1 MPILPTPAA
10 PFQTTVSVVIV
21 GAGACGLTA
30 ALAARDGGADVL
42 VLERDHAPRGST
54 AMSQGNI
61 AAAGSK
67 SQRNAGVEDSG
78 EIFARDIL
86 ALTRGETDARLA
98 RVFADASGPTIDWL
112 VEAHQIPLAVD
123 LDWGTFLGHSR
134 PRIHAMPTKTGT
146 ELMTCLIA
154 ATARAGA
161 DILTDA
167 HATDVYADADGTVRG
182 VRVSR
187 PDGATEDIGCGALV
201 LACCGFG
208 ANPEM
213 IARHIPEMTNA
224 RYHGHEGNRGEGIQ
238 WGIDLGAATAD
249 MSAFQ
254 GLGALADP
262 HAVLI
267 NYNIVL
273 EGGVIVNTNGERFAD
288 ESTDISGMGRRV
300 SAQPGGIAWF
310 IYDERLHQ
318 LVSKYV
324 EYQEAQEVGA
334 VRRADSLDELANMAK
349 LAPGALSA
357 TIEASQQMQAGRA
370 GDPLGRDFTSS
381 PPLAGPTWYGI
392 RVCGALFHTQGGL
405 VIDGDARVQRG
416 DGTPLPNLF
425 AGGGAARSVSGPSD
439 WGYIPAAG
447 LFTAVTQG
455 RLAGTAAA
463 RLAGRQADR
472 PAAE

>member
-1 MPILPTPAA
+1 MPILPAPAQ
-10 PFQTTVSVVIV
+10 PFEYSVSVVIV

-30 ALAARDGGADVL
+30 ALAARDGGVDVL

-67 SQRNAGVEDSG
+67 SQRDAGVEDSG
-78 EIFARDIL
+78 EIFARDIMT
-86 ALTRGETDARLA
+86 LTHGETDAALA
-98 RVFADASGPTIDWL
+98 RVFADASGSTIDWL
-112 VEAHQIPLAVD
+112 VEAHQIPLAID

-134 PRIHAMPTKTGT
+134 PRIHATPTKTGT

-154 ATARAGA
+154 AVTRAGA

-167 HATDVYADADGTVRG
+167 HVTDVFAGADGTVRG
-182 VRVSR
+182 VRVQR
-187 PDGATEDIGCGALV
+187 PDGAAEDIGCGALV

-213 IARHIPEMTNA
+213 IARHIPEMA
-224 RYHGHEGNRGEGIQ
+224 EAKYHGHEGNRGEGIQ
-238 WGIDLGAATAD
+238 WGIELGAATAD
-249 MSAFQ
+249 MAAFQ

-273 EGGVIVNTNGERFAD
+273 EGGIIVNTDGERFAD

-310 IYDERLHQ
+310 IYDERLHGM
-318 LVSKYV
+318 VTKYV

-334 VRRADSLDELANMAK
+334 VRRADSLGELAAIAK
-349 LAPGALSA
+349 LPTGALGGTVELSRA
-357 TIEASQQMQAGRA
+357 LQAGNA
-370 GDPLGRDFTSS
+370 TDSLGRDFTTS
-381 PPLAGPTWYGI
+381 PPLAGPPWYAI

-405 VIDGDARVQRG
+405 VIDGDAQVQRN
-416 DGTPLPNLF
+416 DGTALPNLF
-425 AGGGAARSVSGPSD
+425 AGGGTARSVSGPGD

-455 RLAGTAAA
+455 RLAGTSAA
-463 RLAGRQADR
+463 RLVNSAKSA
-472 PAAE
+472 AAE

>member
-1 MPILPTPAA
+1 MPILSVPAA
-10 PFQTTVSVVIV
+10 PFDPSVAVVIV

-30 ALAARDGGADVL
+30 ALAARDGGAEVL
-42 VLERDHAPRGST
+42 VLERDHTPRGST

-61 AAAGSK
+61 AAAGTR
-67 SQRNAGVEDSG
+67 SQRDHGIDDSG
-78 EIFARDIL
+78 EIFAADIM
-86 ALTRGETDARLA
+86 ALTRGETDAHLA

-112 VEAHQIPLAVD
+112 VDAHQIPLALD
-123 LDWGTFLGHSR
+123 PDWGTFLGHSR
-134 PRIHAMPTKTGT
+134 TRIHATPTKTGT
-146 ELMTCLIA
+146 ELMTTLIGA
-154 ATARAGA
+154 VERSGA

-167 HATDVYADADGTVRG
+167 QVTDLFADADGTVRG
-182 VRVSR
+182 VRVRR
-187 PDGATEDIGCGALV
+187 PDGAVEDIGCGALV

-208 ANPEM
+208 ANPQM
-213 IARHIPEMTNA
+213 IARYIPEMA
-224 RYHGHEGNRGEGIQ
+224 EAKYHGHEGNQGEGIQ
-238 WGIDLGAATAD
+238 WGIALGAAVAD
-249 MSAFQ
+249 MTAFQ

-273 EGGVIVNTNGERFAD
+273 EGGLIVNTDGVRFAD

-318 LVSKYV
+318 LVTKYV

-334 VRRADSLDELANMAK
+334 VRRADDLDELAAMTK
-349 LAPGALSA
+349 LPVQALAA
-357 TIEASQQMQAGRA
+357 TIEASQAMQAGKSK
-370 GDPLGRDFTSS
+370 DPLGRDFTLS
-381 PPLAGPTWYGI
+381 PALAGPPWYGI

-405 VIDGDARVQRG
+405 VIDGDAAVQRA

-425 AGGGAARSVSGPSD
+425 AGGGSARSVSGPGD

-463 RLAGRQADR
+463 RLVEAHAAD
-472 PAAE
+472 AAE

>member
-1 MPILPTPAA
+1 MPILPTPTT
-10 PFQTTVSVVIV
+10 PFPLTVPVVIV

-30 ALAARDGGADVL
+30 ALAARDGGAEVL

-67 SQRNAGVEDSG
+67 SQRDAGVEDSG
-78 EIFARDIL
+78 DIFARDIL
-86 ALTRGETDARLA
+86 ALTRGETDAHLA
-98 RVFADASGPTIDWL
+98 RIFADASGPTIDWL
-112 VEAHQIPLAVD
+112 VETHQIPLAVD

-134 PRIHAMPTKTGT
+134 PRIHATPTKTGT
-146 ELMTCLIA
+146 ELMACLIA

-161 DILTDA
+161 DLLADA
-167 HATDVYADADGTVRG
+167 HVTDVYADPDGTVRG
-182 VRVSR
+182 VRVRR
-187 PDGATEDIGCGALV
+187 PDGASEDIGCGALV

-213 IARHIPEMTNA
+213 IAQYIPQMA
-224 RYHGHEGNRGEGIQ
+224 SAKYFGHEGNRGEGIQ
-238 WGIDLGAATAD
+238 WGIELGAATAD

-254 GLGALADP
+254 GLGALAEP

-273 EGGVIVNTNGERFAD
+273 KGGVIVNTNGERFAD

-300 SAQPGGIAWF
+300 SAQPDGIAWF
-310 IYDERLHQ
+310 VYDDRLHQ
-318 LVSKYV
+318 MVGKYV
-324 EYQEAQEVGA
+324 EYQEAQDVGA
-334 VRRADSLDELANMAK
+334 VRRAESLDELAAIAK
-349 LAPGALSA
+349 LPADALAA
-357 TIEASQQMQAGRA
+357 TIKASRAMQAGA
-370 GDPLGRDFTSS
+370 DDPLGRDFTTS
-381 PPLAGPTWYGI
+381 PPLVGPPWYGI

-405 VIDGDARVQRG
+405 VIDGDARVQRSE
-416 DGTPLPNLF
+416 GTALPNLF

-463 RLAGRQADR
+463 RLVTTAKTA
-472 PAAE
+472 AAE